1 MNAAP
6 HVSTFLA
13 ATLAFALACSGGQPT
28 RTTGGDGSTAADGR
42 SGQASAEAD
51 ASDASP
57 ADGAA
62 SGPDTDASLDVGA
75 TPTADAADA
84 ANAPD
89 ESTESDAAANAT
101 DATDST
107 NPAAA
112 ANAADATDSADAPG
126 PSFGSGIFYRQPNL
140 ADPSALLA
148 RVAPPLQSIVT
159 MSPPGFD
166 VRAGVLVF
174 PYPQGL
180 VVVDPS
186 LQRRQVPT
194 PGLYGTAR
202 PSLSPDG
209 RRAVLQASQTPGMP
223 PPSLDIFVVSLDDG
237 TSRKISNLPYNQES
251 PRWFPQ
257 SNRIAYSSFSPTE
270 GVNLHVYD
278 LDLAKET
285 LFIHDGGA
293 LQIAIS
299 PDEKTILDFWR
310 LRAYDVAT
318 GAVVS
323 DLRSSLEAALPA
335 TGYAT
340 DTAHPGMG
348 GRLSFVLD
356 GSFSIDGAS
365 LVIDGAVTRGATS
378 GSALFTTPLAQ
389 IALTAVTPII
399 ALNYSFS
406 NQNNFS
412 QLNPTWR

>member
-1 MNAAP
+1 MKAAP
-6 HVSTFLA
+6 RASTFLA
-13 ATLAFALACSGGQPT
+13 GALAFALACSGGQPQ
-28 RTTGGDGSTAADGR
+28 RANGGDASLAGDGR
-42 SGQASAEAD
+42 SGTVSGEAD
-51 ASDASP
+51 AADASVTGEASSASDA
-57 ADGAA
+57 GA
-62 SGPDTDASLDVGA
+62 TLDVGA
-75 TPTADAADA
+75 SPSADAADA
-84 ANAPD
+84 ADAPD
-89 ESTESDAAANAT
+89 ASPESDAANAT
-101 DATDST
+101 DAADST
-107 NPAAA
+107 NGADAASTA
-112 ANAADATDSADAPG
+112 DASDAADAAA

-140 ADPSALLA
+140 ADPSAVLA

-180 VVVDPS
+180 VVVDAT

-194 PGLYGTAR
+194 PGIYETAR

-209 RRAVLQASQTPGMP
+209 HRAVLQASETPAVP

-251 PRWFPQ
+251 PRWFPR
-257 SNRIAYSSFSPTE
+257 SNRIAYSSFSPTD

-318 GAVVS
+318 GAVVG
-323 DLRSSLEAALPA
+323 DLRASLEAALPA
-335 TGYAT
+335 TGYAA

-356 GSFSIDGAS
+356 GSFSADGAS
-365 LVIDGAVTRGATS
+365 LVIDGAVTRGADS
-378 GSALFTTPLAQ
+378 GSVLFTTPLAQ
-389 IALTAVTPII
+389 IALTAVTPIV

>member
-6 HVSTFLA
+6 HVSTLLA
-13 ATLAFALACSGGQPT
+13 AVLAFALACSGGQPT
-28 RTTGGDGSTAADGR
+28 RSTGGDGFPAADGR
-42 SGQASAEAD
+42 SEQASAEAG

-57 ADGAA
+57 ADEASSGSDAGAN
-62 SGPDTDASLDVGA
+62 LDVGA
-75 TPTADAADA
+75 IPTADAADA
-84 ANAPD
+84 APD
-89 ESTESDAAANAT
+89 DSTGSDAIANAA
-101 DATDST
+101 DAADST
-107 NPAAA
+107 NGADA

-140 ADPSALLA
+140 ADPSAVLA
-148 RVAPPLQSIVT
+148 RVAPPPQSLVT

-194 PGLYGTAR
+194 PGIYETAR

-209 RRAVLQASQTPGMP
+209 RRAVLQASETPAVP

-237 TSRKISNLPYNQES
+237 TSRKISSLPYNQES
-251 PRWFPQ
+251 PRWFPK

-323 DLRSSLEAALPA
+323 DLRASLEAALPA
-335 TGYAT
+335 TGYAA

-356 GSFSIDGAS
+356 GSFSTDGAS

-378 GSALFTTPLAQ
+378 GSVLFTTPLAQ